1 MHATV
6 PHPRPRQRLRT
17 RAGLALCYALAA
29 ACLLALPASPAGARD
44 AATAWGKRMVET
56 FELTSDDLA
65 RLARHQDKT
74 AGQKP
79 AGFFSETVSWK
90 APRALDLPAS
100 GNPYTLVVHVAG
112 VAQADGEG
120 LTRWMAGWE
129 TENGARLSMVQGVSF
144 GQGTR
149 GGQVLQLAG
158 TAGPVSFKEDREV
171 VPVLEFAGASNLRL
185 DGVRVEVWSGMRR
198 SSFVE
203 LLMSAV
209 PLLTGVVFLG
219 LVWWWRRR

>member
-6 PHPRPRQRLRT
+6 PHPRQRLRAFSA
-17 RAGLALCYALAA
+17 AGVCFALATA
-29 ACLLALPASPAGARD
+29 GLLALPATPAGARD
-44 AATAWGKRMVET
+44 ASTAWGKRLVES
-56 FELTSDDLA
+56 FELTPEDLA

-74 AGQKP
+74 AGSKP
-79 AGFFSETVSWK
+79 AGFFSETVAWK

-100 GNPYTLVVHVAG
+100 GNPYTLVVRVAG

-120 LTRWMAGWE
+120 LTRWMAGWD
-129 TENGARLSMVQGVSF
+129 TDNGTRLSMVQGASF
-144 GQGTR
+144 GTGTR
-149 GGQVLQLAG
+149 AGQVLQLAG
-158 TAGPVSFKEDREV
+158 TAGPVSFKEDRKV
-171 VPVLEFAGASNLRL
+171 APALEFAGASNLRL

-209 PLLTGVVFLG
+209 PLLTGVVFLA
-219 LVWWWRRR
+219 LVVWWRKR